1 MKKTRRTALAAIRP
15 LAAAIGLATAFGA
28 TFGTANAAGYPEQ
41 PITVVVPYSAGGGAD
56 NAARIIAQGMGE
68 VAGQS
73 VVIENKGGASGSI
86 GAAFVARAKPDG
98 YTVLFDASSFAINPV
113 LRKLPYDAKKD
124 FIPVSQAISVP
135 NILVAAP
142 GSSFNNL
149 QDFID
154 AARAKPG
161 RLTFASYGPGSLAQM
176 AAELLKKDAGLDMVH
191 VPYKGGAPAIV
202 DVMGGQVDVY
212 FANAASS
219 LNYVSGGKLKALAVS
234 SDKRMP
240 ELPNVATVGEAGIKN
255 FNVVEW
261 NGFFL
266 PAGTSPEVVA
276 KLQELVQKALT
287 RPDTREKLAKLGLT
301 PVGSSAADFA
311 KFVDA
316 EQSRWAEVVKTNNI
330 QVN

>member
-1 MKKTRRTALAAIRP
+1 MKKTRHAALAALRP
-15 LAAAIGLATAFGA
+15 VAAALALAGTLGA
-28 TFGTANAAGYPEQ
+28 AHAAGYPDQ

-86 GAAFVARAKPDG
+86 GAAYVARAKPDG
-98 YTVLFDASSFAINPV
+98 YTVLYDASAFSINPV

-124 FIPVSQAISVP
+124 FIPVSQAVSVP
-135 NILVAAP
+135 NILVAAT
-142 GSSFNNL
+142 GSAFNSL
-149 QDFID
+149 PDFVK
-154 AARAKPG
+154 AARANPG
-161 RLTFASYGPGSLAQM
+161 RYTYASYGPGSLAQM
-176 AAELLKKDAGLDMVH
+176 AAELLKKDAKIDVVH

-219 LNYVSGGKLKALAVS
+219 LNYVSTGKLKALAVS
-234 SDKRMP
+234 SAARMP
-240 ELPNVATVGEAGIKN
+240 DLPNVPTVSEGGVN
-255 FNVVEW
+255 SFDVVEW

-266 PAGTSPEVVA
+266 PAGADPQVVA
-276 KLQELVQKALT
+276 KLQELVQKALARPET
-287 RPDTREKLAKLGLT
+287 RDKLAKLGLT

-316 EQSRWAEVVKTNNI
+316 EQVRWAEVVKTNNI
-330 QVN
+330 TVN

>member
-1 MKKTRRTALAAIRP
+1 MKKTYIAALT
-15 LAAAIGLATAFGA
+15 AAIGLTSAL
-28 TFGTANAAGYPEQ
+28 GTAQAAGYPEQ
-41 PITVVVPYSAGGGAD
+41 PITMVVPYSAGGGAD

-73 VVIENKGGASGSI
+73 VVIENKGGASGAI
-86 GAAFVARAKPDG
+86 GAAYVARAKPDG
-98 YTVLFDASSFAINPV
+98 YTVLFDASAFAINPA
-113 LRKLPYDAKKD
+113 LRKLPYDVKKD
-124 FIPVSQAISVP
+124 FVPVSQAVSVP

-142 GSSFNNL
+142 GSAFNNL
-149 QDFID
+149 PDFIT
-154 AARAKPG
+154 AARANPG
-161 RLTFASYGPGSLAQM
+161 RYTFASYGPGSLAQM
-176 AAELLKKDAGLDMVH
+176 AAELLKKDAGIDVVH

-234 SDKRMP
+234 SAKRMP
-240 ELPNVATVGEAGIKN
+240 ELPNVATVGEAGIKD
-255 FNVVEW
+255 FDVAEW
-261 NGFFL
+261 NGLFL
-266 PAGTSPEVVA
+266 PAGTDPAVVA
-276 KLQELVQKALT
+276 KLQDLVQKALA

-316 EQSRWAEVVKTNNI
+316 EQVRWAEVVKANNI
-330 QVN
+330 TVN